1 MGCSKRVD
9 WVDVLQNLEERQ
21 EENDQWK
28 NVACVAIYRD
38 TVEGLDCWQLSQP
51 HLHAAL
57 MGDAGGLQAL

>member
-1 MGCSKRVD
+1 
-9 WVDVLQNLEERQ
+9 LQNLEERQ